1 MGKRFWD
8 EAEKA
13 AGEAYGKANAATYA
27 RREKLKRAAGGIL
40 AGALVLFV
48 VVRTY
53 AEQILAYAYTGA
65 LYAGLFVGGCTFVFL
80 AVRTYKLRV
89 RTRRTYTG
97 ARYVR
102 TLPASRTYEDD
113 VRTREFVRTRLDDLL

>member
-13 AGEAYGKANAATYA
+13 AGEAYGKANAAAYA

-40 AGALVLFV
+40 LGALVLFV

-53 AEQILAYAYTGA
+53 ANEILSYVRTGA
-65 LYAGLFVGGCTFVFL
+65 LYAGLFVLGCTFVFL

-89 RTRRTYTG
+89 RSRTYVSP
-97 ARYVR
+97 RYVR
-102 TLPASRTYEDD
+102 TLPAERTYEDD

>member
-1 MGKRFWD
+1 MGKAFWQ

-13 AGEAYGKANAATYA
+13 AGEAYGKANAVAYA

-65 LYAGLFVGGCTFVFL
+65 LYTGMFVLGCTFVFL

-89 RTRRTYTG
+89 RSRTYTTR
-97 ARYVR
+97 RYVR

-113 VRTREFVRTRLDDLL
+113 VRTQEFVRTRLDDLL